1 MKNISNILHASILQL
16 LESFPERLTGDSI
29 QDRELKR
36 KAVLLRKKLER
47 CKNMNNES
55 TANKPREEQR

>member
-1 MKNISNILHASILQL
+1 MKSIPNTLHASLIKILD
-16 LESFPERLTGDSI
+16 SFPERLTGDSI

-47 CKNMNNES
+47 CKNTNNGS
-55 TANKPREEQR
+55 TVNKPR